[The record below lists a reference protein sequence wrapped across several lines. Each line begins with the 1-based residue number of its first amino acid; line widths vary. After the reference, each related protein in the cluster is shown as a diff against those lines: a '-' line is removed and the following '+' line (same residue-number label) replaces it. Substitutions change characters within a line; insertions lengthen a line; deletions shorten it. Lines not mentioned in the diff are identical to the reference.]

1 MKMIVAVIQPFL
13 LSKTVQA
20 LEEIEGFP
28 GMTISEAR
36 GFGQGNSFQDGKPV
50 PIHLDDFTAYF
61 RRPRLEIVARDEM
74 VDEIVNAVVEA
85 ARTGHRLDG
94 MVFVLP
100 VEQVV
105 RIQTW
110 KTNDA
115 AL

>member
-1 MKMIVAVIQPFL
+1 MKMIVAVIQPFV
-13 LSKTVQA
+13 LSKTVKA

-36 GFGQGNSFQDGKPV
+36 GFGQRKSFQAGKPAPV
-50 PIHLDDFTAYF
+50 YLDDFTQYF

-74 VDEIVNAVVEA
+74 VDEIVNALVEA
-85 ARTGHRLDG
+85 ARTGHSLDG

-100 VEQVV
+100 VEQAV